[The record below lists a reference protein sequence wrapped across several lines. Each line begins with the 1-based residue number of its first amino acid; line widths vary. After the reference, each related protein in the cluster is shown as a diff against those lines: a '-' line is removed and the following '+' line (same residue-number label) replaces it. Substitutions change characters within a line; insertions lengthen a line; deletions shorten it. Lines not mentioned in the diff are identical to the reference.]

1 MVDFS
6 MMVAVV
12 MINAQLLKKIG
23 FNPQTIPLMNVLFGL
38 ILSIL
43 CFPNLHLLENI
54 QQGLLIGL
62 SASGVYD
69 VCMGFKKQY

>member
-6 MMVAVV
+6 MMVGIV
-12 MINAQLLKKIG
+12 MGVSQLLKKTGLNTQI
-23 FNPQTIPLMNVLFGL
+23 IPIFNVLVGML
-38 ILSIL
+38 LSIL
-43 CFPNLHLLENI
+43 CMDLSLMESL

-69 VCMGFKKQY
+69 VCTSFKKKY